1 VRLLLMAIDVF
12 FDFASPYGFIAEAL
26 ERGTRKRAIGK
37 PHKQMSSA
45 PGDAPLLKYPE
56 RREALR

>member
-1 VRLLLMAIDVF
+1 MAIDVF